1 MGPVHEISSEVSMIT
16 EDANAERIEVAPITS
31 LFPDFGAAHDSFFFI
46 TSYSTLALTFKFTLL

>member
-31 LFPDFGAAHDSFFFI
+31 LFSDFGAAHDATRRFFH
-46 TSYSTLALTFKFTLL
+46 Y